1 LIDGAVLPVVA
12 APRGLL
18 LCPCFVI
25 DENDKNGDDDRVSS
39 MIVAVED
46 IDSAPSKFP
55 AVPSADAKGRGT
67 TTAVTAQ
74 TPCADDD
81 NQFYSTICYDP
92 QLTSFSTYLCPQ
104 HLEQSTKKESR
115 GRQQC
120 HSQPMRREDKVEADN
135 DNAANNANRS
145 GRGGGLPR
153 HSHLASCIVG
163 LLDWVRGGQ
172 GNDR

>member
-1 LIDGAVLPVVA
+1 MA
-12 APRGLL
+12 APHGLL
-18 LCPCFVI
+18 LCPHYVI
-25 DENDKNGDDDRVSS
+25 DENNKNGNGDRVPS

-46 IDSAPSKFP
+46 IDGAPSKFP

-74 TPCADDD
+74 TPCTDDD
-81 NQFYSTICYDP
+81 NQFYSTICYNP
-92 QLTSFSTYLCPQ
+92 QLISFGTYLCPQ
-104 HLEQSTKKESR
+104 RLEQSTKKKSR

-120 HSQPMRREDKVEADN
+120 HSQPMRQEDKVEADN
-135 DNAANNANRS
+135 YDAANNANRS
-145 GRGGGLPR
+145 GRGGGLPHR
-153 HSHLASCIVG
+153 SRLASCIVG